1 MAEIDRQKEIVGF
14 FKNAFFVVFGL
25 IVALSGYIFEKY
37 EKLSNFKLFVLNVT
51 EIFLLIAFII
61 ISLKLKKEID
71 KLKDL

>member
-14 FKNAFFVVFGL
+14 FKSAFFAVFGL

-37 EKLSNFKLFVLNVT
+37 EILSNIKLFILNVT
-51 EIFLLIAFII
+51 EIVLLIAFVLIG
-61 ISLKLKKEID
+61 LKLKKEVD

>member
-25 IVALSGYIFEKY
+25 IVALSGYIFEIY

-51 EIFLLIAFII
+51 EIISILLFLIAVFIPI
-61 ISLKLKKEID
+61 FIFSET
-71 KLKDL
+71 

>member
-1 MAEIDRQKEIVGF
+1 LAEIDRQKEIVGF

-71 KLKDL
+71 K